1 MNKESID
8 IIFNKGIKSILQE
21 IESNIG
27 KITEEDFKKIRKKI
41 LNEINDIKRIF
52 YDSGQHKWHL
62 QNKQISN
69 RKNNSKNTFY
79 D

>member
-52 YDSGQHKWHL
+52 YDSGQHK
-62 QNKQISN
+62 
-69 RKNNSKNTFY
+69 
-79 D
+79 